1 MAQRPS
7 LLTYPLLR
15 RRRLLPSDAA
25 VSIIPAE
32 RAQVGPARLTHA
44 DNCRLS
50 SRPDRDT
57 LPGMDDVDQAP
68 DQGPETI
75 AALEARLRRD
85 LELLAQ
91 PARDWVRARTHPRHG
106 AVLDVAIIGAGMAGL
121 TAAFALMR
129 LGVRNIRLFDR
140 APADLEGPW
149 VTYARME
156 TLRSPKH
163 LAGPALG
170 LPNLTFRA
178 WFEARFGREAW
189 DRLGK
194 IPRTQWM
201 DYLRWY
207 KRVLAIPVANETEMV
222 DLAGDGHGLTVTLAA
237 GGKTRPVAA
246 RRVVLATGRDGLG
259 GPYTPPIFRDLP
271 THLCAHS
278 GDAIDFASLA
288 GKRIA
293 VIGAGA
299 SAVDNA
305 AEALEAGAAAVDMLV
320 RRPDIP
326 RINKGMGV
334 SNPGLALGFAD
345 LPPERKWAIN
355 AYVADCQTPP
365 PRDSMLR
372 ASRHETFAVHTACPI
387 LGVRAE
393 TDRVLLTTR
402 LGETAFDFV
411 ILGTGFVVDW
421 PRRPE
426 LARLAPH
433 IALWRDRYVDPDM
446 PVHEFAE
453 HPFLGARFEF
463 TERVPGDAPWVG
475 RVYCF
480 NYAATMSQ
488 YKLTGDIPAISD
500 GAVRLAEGIVRSLFV
515 EDYADH
521 YQRLLDYAQP
531 ELLGDEWR
539 REEREDEA

>member
-1 MAQRPS
+1 M
-7 LLTYPLLR
+7 
-15 RRRLLPSDAA
+15 
-25 VSIIPAE
+25 
-32 RAQVGPARLTHA
+32 
-44 DNCRLS
+44 
-50 SRPDRDT
+50 
-57 LPGMDDVDQAP
+57 LPGMNDVEQEP
-68 DQGPETI
+68 DAGPKTLT
-75 AALEARLRRD
+75 ALEARLRRD
-85 LELLAQ
+85 LELLSQ
-91 PARDWVRARTHPRHG
+91 PARDWIRPRTHPQHG
-106 AVLDVAIIGAGMAGL
+106 AMLDVAIVGAGMAGL

-129 LGVRNIRLFDR
+129 LGVRNIRLFDK
-140 APADLEGPW
+140 AETDAEGPW

-178 WFEARFGREAW
+178 WFEAQFGRDAW

-207 KRVLAIPVANETEMV
+207 RRVLRIPIENGSALV
-222 DLAGDGHGLTVTLAA
+222 DLAGDGDSILLTLDGNT
-237 GGKTRPVAA
+237 GRTHTAA

-259 GPYTPPIFRDLP
+259 GPYTPPMFRGLP
-271 THLCAHS
+271 GHLCTHS
-278 GDAIDFASLA
+278 GEAIDFGGLA
-288 GKRIA
+288 GKQVA

-305 AEALEAGAAAVDMLV
+305 AEALEAGAAGVALLV

-334 SNPGLALGFAD
+334 SNPGLALGFVD

-365 PRDSMLR
+365 PRDTMLR
-372 ASRHETFAVHTACPI
+372 ASRHASFSVHTACPI
-387 LGVRAE
+387 LGVRMEA
-393 TDRVLLTTR
+393 DRIVLTTR

-411 ILGTGFVVDW
+411 ILGTGFAVDW
-421 PRRPE
+421 VRRPE
-426 LARLAPH
+426 LARLARG
-433 IALWRDRYVDPDM
+433 IALWRDRYAHPDA
-446 PVHEFAE
+446 PDHEFAE
-453 HPFLGARFEF
+453 HPYLGPWFEF
-463 TERVPGDAPWVG
+463 TERAPGAAPWVA
-475 RVYCF
+475 RVHCF
-480 NYAATMSQ
+480 NYASTMSH

-500 GAVRLAEGIVRSLFV
+500 GAVRLAEGIVRSIFG

-539 REEREDEA
+539 QE

>member
-1 MAQRPS
+1 
-7 LLTYPLLR
+7 
-15 RRRLLPSDAA
+15 
-25 VSIIPAE
+25 
-32 RAQVGPARLTHA
+32 
-44 DNCRLS
+44 
-50 SRPDRDT
+50 
-57 LPGMDDVDQAP
+57 MDDADQRM
-68 DQGPETI
+68 DRGPETL
-75 AALEARLRRD
+75 AALEARLWRD
-85 LELLAQ
+85 LELLSQ
-91 PARDWVRARTHPRHG
+91 PARDWLRPRTHPQHG
-106 AVLDVAIIGAGMAGL
+106 DVLDVAIIGAGMAGL

-129 LGVRNIRLFDR
+129 LGVRNIRLFDK
-140 APADLEGPW
+140 AEPDQEGPW

-178 WFEARFGREAW
+178 WFEAQFGRDAW
-189 DRLGK
+189 DNLGK
-194 IPRTQWM
+194 IPRVQWM

-207 KRVLAIPVANETEMV
+207 RRVLAIPVVNETAMT
-222 DLAGDGHGLTVTLAA
+222 DLIGEGDGLAITLAA
-237 GGKTRPVAA
+237 HGKTHALAA

-259 GPYTPPIFRDLP
+259 GSYTPPMFRDLP
-271 THLCAHS
+271 AHLCAHT
-278 GDAIDFASLA
+278 GDAIDFAALT
-288 GKRIA
+288 GKRVA

-305 AEALEAGAAAVDMLV
+305 AEVLEAGAAAVVMLV

-372 ASRHETFAVHTACPI
+372 ASGHPNFSVRTACPI
-387 LGVRAE
+387 LRVRIE
-393 TDRVLLTTR
+393 KDHVLLTTR
-402 LGETAFDFV
+402 LGETGFDFV

-426 LARLAPH
+426 LARLASH
-433 IALWRDRYVDPDM
+433 VALWRDQYVHPETPD
-446 PVHEFAE
+446 HEFAE
-453 HPFLGARFEF
+453 HPYLGARFEF
-463 TERVPGDAPWVG
+463 TERAPGEAPWVG
-475 RVYCF
+475 RVHCF
-480 NYAATMSQ
+480 NYASTMSQ

-539 REEREDEA
+539 NE